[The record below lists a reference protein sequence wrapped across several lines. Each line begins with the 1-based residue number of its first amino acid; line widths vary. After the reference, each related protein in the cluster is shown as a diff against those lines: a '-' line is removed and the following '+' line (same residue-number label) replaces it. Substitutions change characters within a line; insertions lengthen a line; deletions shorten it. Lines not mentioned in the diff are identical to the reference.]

1 MSLIPGRSQPRRAE
15 RGQTLVIFAVFLVV
29 LLASAAIA
37 IDYGS
42 LLKVRRD
49 YQNVADAAVL
59 AGSVFL
65 ARPVTATKQ
74 ADAREAAWKSIEDQL
89 GITLDETVLGATN
102 TPTGPGEPIGDFR
115 VWVSTPPLGSET
127 AYAGAYGGSNR
138 VLYAFIQR
146 ANPAFLSR
154 MMGFTEKDVSAWAT
168 AGTFP
173 NRFAIITLR
182 KNGDPTSGNPTD
194 IDVNG
199 GTRVHVFDGD
209 VGGNWGMAINGV
221 DSAFVMHSST
231 GDAYGVYLTENVPTG
246 GNGWTANQVR
256 TSGGT
261 PVAVQYHAEVADP
274 MYPAPCLTTTCLV
287 DRTTVWGSN
296 YSATANRSG
305 DTCSAD
311 PTNPADLNVL
321 APGTY
326 NDVRVPNGKCLVLDP
341 TKAPVANKENGIYY
355 FTGNLDLNN
364 NALIV
369 GDGVTLVFS
378 WSSSINKFNMN
389 AGASISLNS
398 GNATNNPLAANC
410 NPNCKFAGWAAKAGA
425 GETLPWSTGLAPTY
439 TAPADPFVRG
449 IAAYVCRSAGS
460 CGSGGGPSTDI
471 LQMNSGAGIDYKG
484 LIYAPFDNVKLAGQP
499 THDDIGQLVAW
510 TVMFTGGAEISQT
523 FDGPD
528 SGTPV
533 LLEPRLGQ

>member
-1 MSLIPGRSQPRRAE
+1 MSMIQPPARPRRAE
-15 RGQTLVIFAVFLVV
+15 HGQTLVIFAVFLVV
-29 LLASAAIA
+29 LLASAALA

-65 ARPVTATKQ
+65 TRPVTPAKA

-89 GITLDETVLGATN
+89 GVALDETGLGATDAPSGGV
-102 TPTGPGEPIGDFR
+102 TVGPFKI
-115 VWVSTPPLGSET
+115 WVSTPPGGAT
-127 AYAGAYGGSNR
+127 PGAYTGAYAGSNR
-138 VLYAFIQR
+138 VLFAHIER
-146 ANPAFLSR
+146 PNPAFLSR
-154 MMGFTEKDVSAWAT
+154 LLGFNEQVVSAWAT

-182 KNGDPTSGNPTD
+182 KNGDPTSGNPTN

-199 GTRVHVFDGD
+199 GTHLNVHDGD

-221 DSAFVMHSST
+221 NSAIIMHSAS
-231 GDAYGVYLTENVPTG
+231 GDTYGVFMPENVPSG

-256 TSGGT
+256 DSGGT
-261 PVAVQYHAEVADP
+261 PLPVQFHAEVADP
-274 MYPAPCLTTTCLV
+274 MYPAPCLTTVCLE
-287 DRTTVWGSN
+287 DRTPVWGSS
-296 YSATANRSG
+296 YTATTDRPSG
-305 DTCSAD
+305 GDSC
-311 PTNPADLNVL
+311 PATGLDVL
-321 APGTY
+321 APGIY
-326 NDVRVPNGKCLVLDP
+326 NDIRVPNGKCLVLDP
-341 TKAPVANKENGIYY
+341 TKSPVAGKQNGVYY
-355 FTGNLDLNN
+355 ITGDLDLNN
-364 NALIV
+364 DALLL
-369 GDGVTLVFS
+369 GDGVTLVFAR
-378 WSSSINKFNMN
+378 NADMDMN

-398 GNATNNPLAANC
+398 GNATNNPLAAAC
-410 NPNCKFAGWAAKAGA
+410 NPNCKFAGWAAKG
-425 GETLPWSTGLAPTY
+425 GGGGTWTWSTGLTPTY

-449 IAAYVCRSAGS
+449 IASYVCRSVAD
-460 CGSGGGPSTDI
+460 CGSGGGPSTNI
-471 LQMNSGAGIDYKG
+471 LQMNAGAGIDYKG

-510 TVMFTGGAEISQT
+510 TVMFTGGSDISQT